1 MPNCIVFE
9 ARSFAARHGLVMR
22 PGGGTNVRVVPYTLL
37 PSPMSRDQFA
47 EAFNLA
53 HTLTRLTMA
62 VAQNEQFLC
71 DTLHPAAATDP
82 FLTRLLALLDLDRM
96 NQRTHCTVNRYD
108 FFVDASSDP
117 EALDSDRGLRLVET
131 NCTAAG
137 VVKLSD
143 TVSRLHRAIA
153 THPAAVDAGIAVNP
167 DKLPVNNAV
176 DSVVNVLA
184 LAHNAFVAMHSLEL
198 KDVRAVMVVSPPYE
212 NIGKDTVRERLLE
225 EHGFDMLRVLLCD
238 IASAE
243 VGTDGLLRLSS
254 AVKATPFIVSVAYI
268 RCGYSPEG
276 YVDERAWDARAALE
290 RSATVCVPPVAM
302 QLAGTKKM
310 LQAVSNPETLE

>member
-82 FLTRLLALLDLDRM
+82 FLTRLLALLDLNRM

-310 LQAVSNPETLE
+310 L